1 MLKKLQT
8 KSSCKCQKSQTMFE
22 LDKPIEKEHLQ
33 LFQNTQFT
41 QAPNYTRLG
50 LVYLESGGLIAHGS
64 IGSSRIQ
71 VKCKNNKC
79 DNDIIQLEDIL
90 KRI

>member
-1 MLKKLQT
+1 
-8 KSSCKCQKSQTMFE
+8 MFE
-22 LDKPIEKEHLQ
+22 LDKPIEKQHLQ

-41 QAPNYTRLG
+41 QAPSYSRLG
-50 LVYLESGGLIAHGS
+50 LVYLESNNLIAHGS

-79 DNDIIQLEDIL
+79 DNDIIELEEIL
-90 KRI
+90 KKI